1 MWILNFKSSVEK
13 DTKKIKKDEWDR
25 INKDIQNLKINSLPL
40 GVKKIKRGKQSHYR
54 IRNGDF
60 RIGYRLDFSQK
71 IITIIYI
78 KRRSEDTYK

>member
-25 INKDIQNLKINSLPL
+25 INKDIQNLKINPLPL

-60 RIGYRLDFSQK
+60 RIGYQLDPSTK
-71 IITIIYI
+71 TITIIYI